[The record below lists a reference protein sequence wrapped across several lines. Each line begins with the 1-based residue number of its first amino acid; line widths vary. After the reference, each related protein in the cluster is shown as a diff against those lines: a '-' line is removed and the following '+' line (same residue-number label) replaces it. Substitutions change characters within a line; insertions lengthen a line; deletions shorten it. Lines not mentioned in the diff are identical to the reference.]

1 MLPLHGPERALHAWV
16 GGGTYFVKYI
26 FQNMTS
32 LEGERNFA
40 KSAVTGMC
48 SAYRDSPYVHTHTH
62 NSTSVLRPSKYER
75 EPVFFTAH
83 HFGGG
88 VHSRT
93 SHSSS
98 AHTTL
103 VVAKHKRR
111 PTGLVP
117 ALVLAVPTPTPLLV
131 DGSGMMGASGTRWL
145 RWHRICSSDVGARS
159 QLPSAPASRLGTR
172 AG

>member
-1 MLPLHGPERALHAWV
+1 
-16 GGGTYFVKYI
+16 
-26 FQNMTS
+26 MTS

-40 KSAVTGMC
+40 KFAVTGMC

-93 SHSSS
+93 SHSRL
-98 AHTTL
+98 A
-103 VVAKHKRR
+103 AR
-111 PTGLVP
+111 P
-117 ALVLAVPTPTPLLV
+117 PTPVYIGPDT
-131 DGSGMMGASGTRWL
+131 SFWKFF
-145 RWHRICSSDVGARS
+145 
-159 QLPSAPASRLGTR
+159 
-172 AG
+172 